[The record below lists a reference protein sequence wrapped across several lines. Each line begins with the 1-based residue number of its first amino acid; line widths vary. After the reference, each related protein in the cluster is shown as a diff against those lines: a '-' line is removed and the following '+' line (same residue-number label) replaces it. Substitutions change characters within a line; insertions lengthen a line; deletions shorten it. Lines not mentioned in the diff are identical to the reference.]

1 LNSTPLQVIIIII
14 TITITIVT
22 PAVSDTRRR

>member
-1 LNSTPLQVIIIII
+1 LNSTPLQVIIIIN
-14 TITITIVT
+14 ITITIVT

>member
-1 LNSTPLQVIIIII
+1 LNSTPLQVIIII